1 MSANNNSNNAPPAEV
16 SPIPPRRSVSTAAGP
31 SSASGTVVSPPN
43 VQALAHAPTQN
54 ATQSVQ
60 Q

>member
-16 SPIPPRRSVSTAAGP
+16 SPIPPRCSVSTTAGP
-31 SSASGTVVSPPN
+31 SSTGRTVASPPN
-43 VQALAHAPTQN
+43 VQSLAHAPTQN

>member
-1 MSANNNSNNAPPAEV
+1 MSADNNSNGAPPMEV
-16 SPIPPRRSVSTAAGP
+16 SPIPPRHSVSTAAGP
-31 SSASGTVVSPPN
+31 SSAGGTVASPLN